1 MHTRQD
7 ITHRVQDAP
16 HDSPIIDFLHMEPI
30 LVAIS
35 MTITFCLLW
44 FLIVSILYQ
53 LTRTALPTT
62 L

>member
-1 MHTRQD
+1 
-7 ITHRVQDAP
+7 
-16 HDSPIIDFLHMEPI
+16 MEPI